1 MKNLITLAFMAGL
14 ATMAACSSD
23 DSSSG
28 TGGAAGSSSGGSGG
42 SSTGGTGGS
51 ATGGMAGM
59 GGMATGGMAGMGT
72 GGAAGGTG
80 NDCITCMTTN
90 CATELGACQS
100 NADCAKI
107 VTCAAACTDQA
118 CADKCITDNPNGK
131 TAWDAVEACGTT
143 KCATECQ

>member
-42 SSTGGTGGS
+42 SATGGTGGS

-59 GGMATGGMAGMGT
+59 GGSATGGSAGM

-80 NDCITCMTTN
+80 NDCVTCMQTN
-90 CATELGACQS
+90 CATELGACVA

-107 VTCAAACTDQA
+107 VQCAGACTDQA

-131 TAWDAVEACGTT
+131 TDWDAVEACGTT
-143 KCATECQ
+143 KCATECT